1 MASRK
6 PKATMPVTTYDRLIA
21 FGKIYNVA
29 DEEDYKAAAL
39 TYAQEAAL
47 IAQMREQLSEDGQT
61 VTKEYVK
68 GRENLCVHPLIQEL
82 PKHIDCANRTL
93 SVLGAIIEKRG
104 NKPAES
110 TDNLSKFRIV

>member
-6 PKATMPVTTYDRLIA
+6 PKATTPVTACETMPVTTYDRLIA

-29 DEEDYKAAAL
+29 DGEDYKAAAL

-47 IAQMREQLSEDGQT
+47 IAQMREQLSKDGQT

-82 PKHIDCANRTL
+82 PGQSA
-93 SVLGAIIEKRG
+93 V
-104 NKPAES
+104 
-110 TDNLSKFRIV
+110 